1 MPPVQKTRALRVC
14 VGIML
19 GGMGLFGV
27 TMARRSVPF
36 GAVGGVL
43 LLAALGLIFW
53 PGRRS

>member
-1 MPPVQKTRALRVC
+1 MQKTRALRVC

-27 TMARRSVPF
+27 TMAKRSAAF